1 MLPTCSLS
9 QHRGA
14 PLHSADIETRCFPS
28 LAGGRQRYRWASLD
42 PRDMAS
48 LLLTFGRVR
57 DESPGKVG
65 GMREGAN
72 HEFVQV
78 YPKRA
83 HTHIHAHTHARQK
96 T

>member
-1 MLPTCSLS
+1 M
-9 QHRGA
+9 
-14 PLHSADIETRCFPS
+14 
-28 LAGGRQRYRWASLD
+28 AGRRQRYRWFSLD

-83 HTHIHAHTHARQK
+83 HTHIHAARRPGVAAHSLQK
-96 T
+96 IMGIQTL